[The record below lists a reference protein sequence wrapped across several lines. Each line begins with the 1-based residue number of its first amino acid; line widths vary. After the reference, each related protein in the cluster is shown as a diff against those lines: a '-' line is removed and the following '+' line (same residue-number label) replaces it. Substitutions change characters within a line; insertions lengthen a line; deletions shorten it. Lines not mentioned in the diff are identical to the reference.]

1 MAKVGLFFFVV
12 HCRWCGTSLHIELST
27 FVVCILYFC
36 NFSFF
41 VPFGKPLKRFFLSQK
56 TIVVQPQYIT
66 YRDDFHRSL
75 KSGLRSAGKE
85 RAPLL
90 VRVVTMWFPGL

>member
-1 MAKVGLFFFVV
+1 MVWNIVTHRAFYVRRLYSVFFV
-12 HCRWCGTSLHIELST
+12 TLASLFLLVYYE
-27 FVVCILYFC
+27 
-36 NFSFF
+36 
-41 VPFGKPLKRFFLSQK
+41 PLKRFFLSQK
-56 TIVVQPQYIT
+56 TIVVKPQYIT